1 MRELNR
7 QWAGAAALVA
17 MSVLTLVPFVIM
29 FLTALRPAGSPVAG
43 FEWPSEPHW
52 GNFAQAFVASE
63 FVTLAG
69 SSALIVAAVV
79 PVALLFSTLA
89 GYALGQLDVP
99 GGRWIFVAFLL
110 GLTIPFE
117 SAIVPLYYQSRDLGT
132 LNTALAVIL
141 PLIAWSMPF
150 GVFWMR
156 SQFAS
161 LPADLSEAAQLD
173 GASRVQVLRH
183 VQLPLLTPALVTLGL
198 LQFLAA
204 WNSFLLPIVLIDDP
218 AHRTMAGAL
227 AAFQGEHRVD
237 IPLMCAA
244 AVLLMAPT
252 LAVFLVLQRH
262 FVKALLAGAVKG

>member
-1 MRELNR
+1 MQDLNR
-7 QWAGAAALVA
+7 QWLGASVLVA
-17 MSVLTLVPFVIM
+17 MSALTLVPFIIM
-29 FLTALRPAGSPVAG
+29 FLTALRPAGSAVSG
-43 FEWPSEPHW
+43 FEWPTEPHW
-52 GNFAQAFVASE
+52 ENFGQAFVDSD
-63 FVTLAG
+63 FLTLAG
-69 SSALIVAAVV
+69 SSAIIVVGVV
-79 PVALLFSTLA
+79 PLALLFSTLA
-89 GYALGQLDVP
+89 GYALGQLNVP
-99 GGRWIFVAFLL
+99 GGRGIFVAFLL

-117 SAIVPLYYQSRDLGT
+117 SAIVPLYYQARDLGT
-132 LNTALAVIL
+132 LNTPLAVIL

-161 LPADLSEAAQLD
+161 IPVDLSEAAQLD
-173 GASRVQVLRH
+173 GASRGQVLRH

-204 WNSFLLPIVLIDDP
+204 WNSFLLSIVLIDDP

-252 LAVFLVLQRH
+252 LALFLVLQRH